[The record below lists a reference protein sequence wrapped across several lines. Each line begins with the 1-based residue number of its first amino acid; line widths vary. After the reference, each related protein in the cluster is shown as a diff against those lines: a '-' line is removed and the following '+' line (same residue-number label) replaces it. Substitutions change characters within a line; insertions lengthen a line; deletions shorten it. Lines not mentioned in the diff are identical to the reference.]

1 MTAINLEDIIA
12 GPQKTT
18 DSQLVINM
26 PTEKLAVGKHV
37 FQLTVTDNAGN
48 VSQPDQITVIIVDK
62 TAPTAVL
69 ELRDSQGRPVTNNTL
84 AFGVGFI
91 LDGKLST
98 DIGGTV
104 ASYQW
109 EMVS

>member
-1 MTAINLEDIIA
+1 MTTINREDIIA
-12 GPQKTT
+12 EPQKTT

-26 PTEKLAVGKHV
+26 PNQKLGVGRHV

-48 VSQPDQITVIIVDK
+48 PSQPDQITVIVLDR

-69 ELRDSQGRPVTNNTL
+69 ELRDSQGRPVPNNTL
-84 AFGVGFI
+84 SFGSGFI

-98 DIGGTV
+98 DIGGTI

-109 EMVS
+109 ELIS